1 MLKYTTYRIKA
12 LLSQRILVFWALIF
26 PIFLASIFHISFT
39 NIKTT
44 IIDKS
49 INVGFV
55 NECDGNFSS
64 VMKDVE
70 VDDIQLFKAKCT
82 NKEEGQQLLED
93 NKIAGLIEVKKD
105 DIQIL
110 FKHDNFNRMII
121 QEFSDTY
128 LQKSKLV
135 EHASEDKPSL
145 LQTKW
150 IDDFVKN
157 INHLEEGKV
166 NEKIDNPMIINML
179 TVIAMAT
186 LFAAYFPLEGTK
198 TLLANMSNQG
208 IRVSISP
215 MKKSKLYFI
224 EFFIAIC
231 IAMIVQLVLIA
242 FMIYVLGYDLSNQL
256 QAILLIC
263 FVGSIFSTTLGFAI
277 SVLFKKSENAKI
289 GFLTGYTLICS
300 FLSGMM
306 ESSIK
311 YSIDTTLPLVNKL
324 NPVALITDSFYII
337 YYYDEIARIIPYLQI
352 LIAMSFVLL
361 IISIMI
367 LRRKNYD
374 TI

>member
-12 LLSQRILVFWALIF
+12 LLSQRILVFWALVF

-44 IIDKS
+44 LVDKS

-55 NECDGNFSS
+55 NECDGNFAS

-70 VDDIQLFKAKCT
+70 VDDIQLFKIKCT
-82 NKEEGQQLLED
+82 NEEEGQQLLED

-110 FKHDNFNRMII
+110 FKQDNFDRMII

-135 EHASEDKPSL
+135 EHAIEDNPSL
-145 LQTKW
+145 LQTAW
-150 IDDFVKN
+150 INDFVEN

-179 TVIAMAT
+179 TVIAMAS
-186 LFAAYFPLEGTK
+186 LFAAYFPLEGTR

-215 MKKSKLYFI
+215 IRKSKLYFI

-263 FVGSIFSTTLGFAI
+263 LVGSIFSTTLGFAI

-289 GFLTGYTLICS
+289 GFLTAYTLICS

-324 NPVALITDSFYII
+324 NPVALITDSFYTI
-337 YYYDEIARIIPYLQI
+337 YYYDEITRIIPYLQI
-352 LIAMSFVLL
+352 LIVMSFVLL